1 MQALREIGFRVYGI
15 GKPQPQTDAET
26 TSAEATARGRKR
38 CPNPNPNPNLTL
50 TAWGRKRGPR
60 PAVLAQRADAYCA
73 AAATVWRLRLLRLVC
88 LLGAYSAYWAAAYL
102 RRGYYCA
109 AAAGLASGP
118 RHPVVPPGCSPT
130 WAAIAHLARLAF
142 MRGEAA
148 PGMRD
153 GRMPCG
159 RPTLAMSC
167 PGHISV
173 LRSGRPTS
181 API

>member
-1 MQALREIGFRVYGI
+1 M
-15 GKPQPQTDAET
+15 
-26 TSAEATARGRKR
+26 
-38 CPNPNPNPNLTL
+38 
-50 TAWGRKRGPR
+50 
-60 PAVLAQRADAYCA
+60 LAQRADAYCA
-73 AAATVWRLRLLRLVC
+73 AAATVWRLRLLCLLR
-88 LLGAYSAYWAAAYL
+88 LLGAYSTYSAYWAAAYL
-102 RRGYYCA
+102 RGGYYCA

-159 RPTLAMSC
+159 RPTL
-167 PGHISV
+167 GHV
-173 LRSGRPTS
+173 LSRPHQRATERSADER
-181 API
+181 APIILILTLYDIPL

>member
-38 CPNPNPNPNLTL
+38 CP
-50 TAWGRKRGPR
+50 R

-73 AAATVWRLRLLRLVC
+73 AAATVWRLRLLCLLR

-102 RRGYYCA
+102 RGGYYCA

-118 RHPVVPPGCSPT
+118 RHPVVPPGCSSS
-130 WAAIAHLARLAF
+130 WAAIAHLVRV
-142 MRGEAA
+142 RVRVG
-148 PGMRD
+148 
-153 GRMPCG
+153 
-159 RPTLAMSC
+159 
-167 PGHISV
+167 
-173 LRSGRPTS
+173 
-181 API
+181 